1 MEFSKEL
8 ISALREVWPSRQI
21 VLNQNKLRVELERE
35 LDSAKYHVIGK
46 ITLPT
51 KEDMI
56 LAKEDVNK
64 IARIQKA
71 YDLLM
76 ESIIEN

>member
-1 MEFSKEL
+1 
-8 ISALREVWPSRQI
+8 
-21 VLNQNKLRVELERE
+21 
-35 LDSAKYHVIGK
+35 
-46 ITLPT
+46 
-51 KEDMI
+51 MI